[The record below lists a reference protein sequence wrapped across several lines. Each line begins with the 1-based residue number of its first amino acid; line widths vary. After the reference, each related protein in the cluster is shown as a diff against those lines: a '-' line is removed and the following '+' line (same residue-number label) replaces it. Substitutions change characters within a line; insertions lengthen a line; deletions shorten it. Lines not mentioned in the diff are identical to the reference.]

1 MKFHPATLARTLCRL
16 ALALCAAAPAAY
28 AQDAPATPPAVSA
41 QTSLAR
47 EAAMEMVTAYRQTRG
62 EGMLQAEERCWR
74 EARASTKRPAPAAL
88 GCARLMIAAG
98 IVDQAL
104 QITEGR
110 GPTPAFAPDVQRRR
124 FLERT
129 TLMGLNQQAAQS
141 ILERAVAEIPAMVEG
156 LSLAGVR

>member
-1 MKFHPATLARTLCRL
+1 MKLRTRLVEALFLLVALLLVAVQPAFAQ
-16 ALALCAAAPAAY
+16 AAP
-28 AQDAPATPPAVSA
+28 DAGA
-41 QTSLAR
+41 TSLAR